1 MRKAGEA
8 ADSARVALERLSS
21 INELSRRERKTP
33 ENIQARREHIAEIMY
48 GLAGRHIV
56 FDPHKDQPEQRTYQ
70 VPDTTNKSK
79 EAQQLQRRLELTIAK
94 VAVAKD
100 TEVVSEAIGMFEVW
114 GELKT
119 RILKSDSPDE
129 DYARRVIR
137 EDEAIQI
144 EGRLVRYDDGTVE
157 LNGDLLSGASEVV
170 SARVLVSN
178 AEHVHSLRDPD
189 TMRQDPVVV

>member
-1 MRKAGEA
+1 
-8 ADSARVALERLSS
+8 
-21 INELSRRERKTP
+21 
-33 ENIQARREHIAEIMY
+33 
-48 GLAGRHIV
+48 
-56 FDPHKDQPEQRTYQ
+56 
-70 VPDTTNKSK
+70 
-79 EAQQLQRRLELTIAK
+79 
-94 VAVAKD
+94 
-100 TEVVSEAIGMFEVW
+100 MFEVW